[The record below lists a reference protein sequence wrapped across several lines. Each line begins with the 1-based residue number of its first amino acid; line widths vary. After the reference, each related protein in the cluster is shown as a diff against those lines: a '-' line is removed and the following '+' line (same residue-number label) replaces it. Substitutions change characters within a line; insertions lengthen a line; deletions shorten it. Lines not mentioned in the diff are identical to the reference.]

1 MSKIKENEIDTI
13 LENDI
18 LQTEPLTVE
27 EEKQLTE
34 EIRRE
39 EGEQADEIEIEEG
52 NYNVHEE

>member
-1 MSKIKENEIDTI
+1 MCAIKENEI
-13 LENDI
+13 DI

-39 EGEQADEIEIEEG
+39 EAEQSDEIELEEG